1 MKYLYYPGCS
11 AEATGKPFQ
20 ESLLEVFKVLEI
32 PFEELHQWNCCGA
45 TAYMSIDELKAFAL
59 AARNLALAEKQG
71 LTGTM
76 ETVDL
81 FTSCAACY
89 LVLLKTHK
97 YTEEYPEINDK
108 ITAALSQADLQ
119 YNGRVRVRHALDV
132 LVNDIGIEKISKRV
146 KNPLS
151 DLRVACYYGCQ
162 IVRPYALFD
171 DPENPSSMDQLI
183 KVTGAGVVDW
193 PLKTRCCGGS
203 LMGTIPDV
211 GLRLNHIILRE
222 AQKHG
227 ADVIATACPLCQ
239 FNLECYQD
247 KIVKQVDRNFTRI
260 PVAFFTQLLGL
271 AFGINER
278 KLGIQRLFMP
288 IKAQWKSREGGQHVR
303 QNAASK

>member
-11 AEATGKPFQ
+11 AEATGKPFE
-20 ESLLEVFKVLEI
+20 ESLLEVFKILEI
-32 PFEELHQWNCCGA
+32 SFEELHQWNCCGA

-71 LTGTM
+71 LTGAM

-97 YTEEYPEINDK
+97 YIEEYPEINDK
-108 ITAALSQADLQ
+108 MTAALSQTGLQ
-119 YNGRVRVRHALDV
+119 YGGRVRVRHALDV
-132 LVNDIGIEKISKRV
+132 LVNDIGIERISKRV
-146 KNPLS
+146 KKPLS

-183 KVTGAGVVDW
+183 EVTGAGVVGW

-247 KIVKQVDRNFTRI
+247 KIVKQVDRHFTRI

-288 IKAQWKSREGGQHVR
+288 IKSHWKFKEGGPHVR
-303 QNAASK
+303 QTAASK

>member
-1 MKYLYYPGCS
+1 MKYIYYPGCS
-11 AEATGKPFQ
+11 AEATGKPFE
-20 ESLLEVFKVLEI
+20 ESLLEVLKLLEL

-71 LTGTM
+71 LTATM

-97 YTEEYPEINDK
+97 YIKEYPEINDK
-108 ITAALSQADLQ
+108 IAAALSRADLQ
-119 YNGRVRVRHALDV
+119 YGGGVRVRHALD
-132 LVNDIGIEKISKRV
+132 LLINDIGIDRISKQVR
-146 KNPLS
+146 KPLA

-171 DPENPSSMDQLI
+171 DIENPSSMDRLIQLI
-183 KVTGAGVVDW
+183 GAEAVDW
-193 PLKTRCCGGS
+193 PMKTRCCGGS

-247 KIVKQVDRNFTRI
+247 KIVKQVDRSFARI
-260 PVAFFTQLLGL
+260 PVVFFTQLLGL

-278 KLGIQRLFMP
+278 KLGIRRLFMP
-288 IKAQWKSREGGQHVR
+288 IKAQWKIGKGGHHVR
-303 QNAASK
+303 PGAARK